1 MSTTVCII
9 LEQVA
14 NFSKIYAACTVPLH
28 QGQKQKCK
36 IGHQHVL

>member
-9 LEQVA
+9 LEQIA
-14 NFSKIYAACTVPLH
+14 DFSKTYAACTVLH
-28 QGQKQKCK
+28 QDLQQKCK